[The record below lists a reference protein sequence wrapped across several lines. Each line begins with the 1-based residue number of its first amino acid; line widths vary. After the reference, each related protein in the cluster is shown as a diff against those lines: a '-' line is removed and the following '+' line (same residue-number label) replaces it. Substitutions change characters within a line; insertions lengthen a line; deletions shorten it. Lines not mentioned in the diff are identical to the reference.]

1 MPDRLITPS
10 QLATGISS
18 SIANVRLVETPKPL
32 PAMRSVGAFEAK
44 THPPIWPKPLRP

>member
-18 SIANVRLVETPKPL
+18 SIANVQQLSRLCRLMASAQT
-32 PAMRSVGAFEAK
+32 G
-44 THPPIWPKPLRP
+44 